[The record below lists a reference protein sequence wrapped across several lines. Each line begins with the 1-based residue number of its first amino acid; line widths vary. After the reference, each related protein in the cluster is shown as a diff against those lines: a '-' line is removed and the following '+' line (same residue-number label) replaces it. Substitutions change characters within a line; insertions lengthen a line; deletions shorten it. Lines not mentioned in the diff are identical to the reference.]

1 MKEFYKEENKMIRPN
16 KYYSELKDSYLF
28 YNIAQKTKAYVEQH
42 PGTKLLRMGIGDV
55 SLPLCDAV
63 IRALHEAVDDQASK
77 SSFHGYMPECGASF
91 LREKIAEHYEK
102 RGVSLSADEV
112 FVSSGAS
119 DEIGDIL
126 DLFERS
132 SSALVNVPAYP
143 AYVDANVMAGRK
155 IVHLSSSEENNF
167 LPEPGED
174 IKADLLY
181 ICSPNNPTGAVF
193 SREQLQAWVDFA
205 NENGSVI
212 LFDAAYE
219 AFIEDETLPHS
230 IFELDGAKTCAIE
243 ICSLSKTA
251 GFTGTRLGYTVIP
264 KALKRNGMN
273 LNEMWVRNR
282 TTKTNGVSYIIQKG
296 GAAVFTEEGQR
307 QIHENIQIY
316 KKNAKIL
323 MKALDQIGMWYCGGK
338 NAPYIW
344 MRCPRG
350 MKSWEFFDYLL
361 HKIQVVGTPGEGF
374 GAAGEGYFRFS
385 TFGSPEDTKEAAERI
400 VTLFSK

>member
-1 MKEFYKEENKMIRPN
+1 MIRPN
-16 KYYSELKDSYLF
+16 MHYSELKDSYLF

-42 PGTKLLRMGIGDV
+42 PGVKLLRMGIGDV

-63 IRALHEAVDDQASK
+63 IKALHEAVDDQASK

-91 LREKIAEHYEK
+91 LRDTIAKYYEN
-102 RGVSLSADEV
+102 RGVSLSSDEV

-119 DEIGDIL
+119 DELGDIL

-132 SSALVNVPAYP
+132 GSALVIEPAYP

-155 IVHLSSSEENNF
+155 IVHLASGEENSF
-167 LPEPGED
+167 LPEPSEE

-193 SREQLQAWVDFA
+193 SRNQLQAWVDFA

-251 GFTGTRLGYTVIP
+251 DFTGTRLGYTVIP
-264 KALKRNGMN
+264 KALKRSGMN

-296 GAAVFTEEGQR
+296 GAAVFTEEGQK
-307 QIHENIQIY
+307 QIHENIRIY
-316 KKNAKIL
+316 KKNAKVL
-323 MKALDQIGMWYCGGK
+323 MKALDQLGIWYCGGK

-344 MRCPRG
+344 MKCPNG
-350 MKSWEFFDYLL
+350 MGSWEFFDYLL
-361 HKIQVVGTPGEGF
+361 HEIQVVGTPGEGF
-374 GAAGEGYFRFS
+374 GACGEGYFRFS
-385 TFGSPEDTKEAAERI
+385 TFGSPEDTKEAAERL
-400 VTLFSK
+400 VKLLSK